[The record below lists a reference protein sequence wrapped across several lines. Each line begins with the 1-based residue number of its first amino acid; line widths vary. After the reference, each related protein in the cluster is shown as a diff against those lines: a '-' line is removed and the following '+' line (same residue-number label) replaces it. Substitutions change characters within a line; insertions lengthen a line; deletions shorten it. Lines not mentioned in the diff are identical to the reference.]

1 MVREVGTIWYI
12 LGRSFLQ
19 IINFVFLTQLF
30 YFGHSAFCFARLGC
44 PANQKTKN
52 HNLMGVRKSV
62 SFFYLLFARPLRLV
76 QIFGEDFPVV
86 FKKDLENIISQ
97 RMTQPQ
103 APYYVK

>member
-1 MVREVGTIWYI
+1 MKLAHPRSWYI

-62 SFFYLLFARPLRLV
+62 SWFFYLLFARPLSRRGPLTTLP
-76 QIFGEDFPVV
+76 DRY
-86 FKKDLENIISQ
+86 NS
-97 RMTQPQ
+97 
-103 APYYVK
+103 